1 MRINYLVLLIG
12 IVLLSCNGCKEKKQ
26 YSPTEAVSVED
37 QLIQA
42 NRNRLQE
49 EQNEI
54 LAYIVEMKWDMLQ
67 TSTGL
72 HYEIYEEGSGKFCE
86 DGRVA
91 VMDYSSALLDGTA
104 CYSSEVDGQKIFRV
118 GLSEAESGLH
128 ELAPLLRKGDKVRVI
143 LPSHRAYGFT
153 GDRVRI
159 PPNSIL
165 VYDIQLVDVQ

>member
-1 MRINYLVLLIG
+1 MRVNYVVFLFV
-12 IVLLSCNGCKEKKQ
+12 VALLSCNGCKEKKQ
-26 YSPTEAVSVED
+26 YSPTEPVSVED
-37 QLIQA
+37 QLIEA

-49 EQNEI
+49 EQKEI
-54 LAYIVEMKWDMLQ
+54 LAYIKEMKWDMKQ
-67 TSTGL
+67 TTTGL
-72 HYEIYEEGSGKFCE
+72 YYEVYEEGVGKFCE

-91 VMDYSSALLDGTA
+91 VMDYSSTLLDGTL
-104 CYSSEVDGQKIFRV
+104 CYSSENDGQKIFRV

-128 ELAPLLRKGDKVRVI
+128 ELAPLLRKGDKARAI

-165 VYDIQLVDVQ
+165 VYDIHLVDVQ